1 MATEVISEVGTAIRS
16 AYFRDAVGFLGISLR
31 RVSRGTYLTENFR
44 FSPLSYFPRA
54 GYHYSEDVNM
64 ERKTGYFPGYSFLLI
79 LILLL
84 LPRDSRDNVADLMK
98 TSPPTELILD
108 ILGSIF
114 LNYVPFHYG
123 GTGRGAKRLY

>member
-1 MATEVISEVGTAIRS
+1 VLTPLVI
-16 AYFRDAVGFLGISLR
+16 
-31 RVSRGTYLTENFR
+31 
-44 FSPLSYFPRA
+44 PRA
-54 GYHYSEDVNM
+54 GYHYSEDVDT
-64 ERKTGYFPGYSFLLI
+64 ERKTGDFPGYSFLLI

-114 LNYVPFHYG
+114 LNYVPFHSR